1 MTEEMVEPRGAS
13 VPGRT
18 GGRLTIRIVLLVIG
32 GLVSAGAI
40 AAMLWSTSASSRQAT
55 ALLRSSSSET
65 LGALITDRIRTKYSD
80 EIEDVAREWARVQPL
95 NQAFKDND
103 VARMVIEAD
112 AFFSDAA
119 VTQGHIAL
127 VSATVLSPE
136 MVVLAQ
142 AEKGTTD
149 TVVKLEPVKEA
160 LAARD
165 KAAMRQTISHMF
177 KGADGRPLHSAIA
190 PIGGFKAAAFLEIV
204 TDPSA
209 ALTGIAEAVGGDV
222 RVMDTAGNLI
232 LDDHLPKP
240 DEEEEVADAPP
251 TEADAAAGERTKEE
265 PAERVLPD
273 GFTTVHS
280 EVLDSAGSVW
290 AVAELDRDLS
300 DFQDAVTDTRLN
312 ALILILGVLAV
323 AWVVGFLLLRS
334 VVFNP
339 LKAIADTMIRIGKGD
354 TDVTIPVTGRD
365 EMGSM
370 AEALVQLRESTIELA
385 AMRAEEGVKA
395 EQRRREIQ
403 DRLRTLSE
411 RLNREAES
419 TVGEVRSSMQDLLG
433 VADDMARSA
442 DDAVARANEVASASR
457 SSTESTDS
465 VVSLSEDIVR
475 SFEEIG
481 SMAGRS
487 GDATKSVSDAARKAT
502 LSIEGLAEES
512 QKIGAVV
519 TLIQE
524 IAEQTNLLALNATI
538 EAARAG
544 EAGKGFAVVASEV
557 KSLATRTG
565 QATEEISERIG
576 QVQQRTESA
585 VSDISAVG
593 EQIAEMS
600 EIATTIA
607 ATVQERADAATAI
620 ISHVREAAD
629 GTRRVTSEIGEVSNV
644 SSHVGGLSAK
654 VKDSATRAAEDVEK
668 LNRALKKI
676 VEES

>member
-1 MTEEMVEPRGAS
+1 MTEEIVEPRGVSA
-13 VPGRT
+13 PART
-18 GGRLTIRIVLLVIG
+18 GGHLTIRVVLLVIG
-32 GLVSAGAI
+32 GLVSAGAV

-55 ALLRSSSSET
+55 ALLRNSSAET

-136 MVVLAQ
+136 MVVLAH

-149 TVVKLEPVKEA
+149 TVVTLAPVKEA

-232 LDDHLPKP
+232 LDDHLPTP
-240 DEEEEVADAPP
+240 DGEEEATAP
-251 TEADAAAGERTKEE
+251 TETDSAAGEPTQEE

-280 EVLDSAGSVW
+280 EILDSAGAVW

-300 DFQDAVTDTRLN
+300 DFQDAVADTRLN
-312 ALILILGVLAV
+312 ALVLILGVLAV

-354 TDVTIPVTGRD
+354 TDVTIPATGRD

-370 AEALVQLRESTIELA
+370 AEALVQLRESTVELA

-403 DRLRTLSE
+403 ERLRTLSE

-487 GDATKSVSDAARKAT
+487 GDATKSVSDAAREAT

-519 TLIQE
+519 TLIRE

-607 ATVQERADAATAI
+607 TTVHERAEAATAI

>member
-1 MTEEMVEPRGAS
+1 MTEEFVAPPVTS
-13 VPGRT
+13 VAARP
-18 GGRLTIRIVLLVIG
+18 GGRLTIRVVLLVIG
-32 GLVSAGAI
+32 GLVSAGAV

-55 ALLRSSSSET
+55 TLLRNSSAET
-65 LGALITDRIRTKYSD
+65 LGALITDRIRTQYSD

-103 VARMVIEAD
+103 VARMVIETD

-119 VTQGHIAL
+119 VTQGQIAL

-136 MVVLAQ
+136 MVVLAH

-149 TVVKLEPVKEA
+149 TVVTLGPVKEA

-165 KAAMRQTISHMF
+165 KATMRQTISHMF
-177 KGADGRPLHSAIA
+177 VGADGRPLHSAIA

-222 RVMDTAGNLI
+222 RVMDTSGALI
-232 LDDHLPKP
+232 LEDHLPNP
-240 DEEEEVADAPP
+240 DAEEE
-251 TEADAAAGERTKEE
+251 AAATETPSQGNDATEE

-280 EVLDSAGSVW
+280 EILDSVGSVW

-300 DFQDAVTDTRLN
+300 DFQHAVADTRLN

-323 AWVVGFLLLRS
+323 AWVVGFLLLRAI
-334 VVFNP
+334 VFNP
-339 LKAIADTMIRIGKGD
+339 LQAIADTMIRIGKGD

-370 AEALVQLRESTIELA
+370 AEALVQLRESTVELA

-419 TVGEVRSSMQDLLG
+419 TVGDVRTSMQELLG

-442 DDAVARANEVASASR
+442 DDAVARANEVAAASR
-457 SSTESTDS
+457 SSTESTES
-465 VVSLSEDIVR
+465 IVGLSEDIVR

-481 SMAGRS
+481 TMAGRS
-487 GDATKSVSDAARKAT
+487 GDATKSVSDAAREAT

-557 KSLATRTG
+557 KALAQQTQR
-565 QATEEISERIG
+565 ATDDINSHIEGIRKAVDGTAGEMTEIRDIITSVSE
-576 QVQQRTESA
+576 S
-585 VSDISAVG
+585 
-593 EQIAEMS
+593 
-600 EIATTIA
+600 
-607 ATVQERADAATAI
+607 ATAI
-620 ISHVREAAD
+620 SAAIEEQSAATQEIVRNVQQASQGTQQVTHSVQTVSHSAEEAGAVAASLL
-629 GTRRVTSEIGEVSNV
+629 GSSNV
-644 SSHVGGLSAK
+644 LSDNAQTLRQK
-654 VKDSATRAAEDVEK
+654 VSEFLAS
-668 LNRALKKI
+668 LK
-676 VEES
+676 S